1 MDCPDH
7 LGQSVTGDVMRP
19 LAIGVSLA
27 GLIGATVIF
36 LAHPD
41 APTPGA
47 STEEEVIAAAPD
59 TSAAQS
65 GISAAPQAARAPP
78 HIQVRP
84 ASPDL
89 VTIPIISPQELERI
103 EPPKEAQAA
112 QAGPA
117 EQKPTLLHR
126 PVATSSGEFTSRDM
140 TVRLAGIVPVGAEEE
155 CEIDGKKW
163 PCGVHA
169 RTAFRNWLRGRA
181 LSCVLPSESSETTV
195 AECQLG
201 KLNPAEWLVGLG
213 WARAEA
219 GGPYA
224 DLEEEA
230 RKQKRGIFGP
240 APSIPALP
248 AATLQPQAPEPS
260 GN

>member
-27 GLIGATVIF
+27 GLIGATAIF

-41 APTPGA
+41 APTPRA
-47 STEEEVIAAAPD
+47 STEEEVIAVAPD
-59 TSAAQS
+59 TSEGQPLT
-65 GISAAPQAARAPP
+65 SAAPQAARAQP

-112 QAGPA
+112 QRPA

-140 TVRLAGIVPVGAEEE
+140 TVRLAGIVPVGADEE
-155 CEIDGKKW
+155 CESDGKKW

-181 LSCVLPSESSETTV
+181 LSCVLPAESSATVV

-201 KLNPAEWLVGLG
+201 KLNPAEWLVAQG
-213 WARAEA
+213 WAYSEA
-219 GGPYA
+219 GGPYTE
-224 DLEEEA
+224 LEEEA

-248 AATLQPQAPEPS
+248 AATMLPQAPEPS